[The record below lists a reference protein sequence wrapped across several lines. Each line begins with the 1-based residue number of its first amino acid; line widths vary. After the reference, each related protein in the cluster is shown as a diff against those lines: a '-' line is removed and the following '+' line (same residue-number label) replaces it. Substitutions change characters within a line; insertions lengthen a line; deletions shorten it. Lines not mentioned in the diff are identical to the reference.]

1 MKITPLFDR
10 VVLKPVLEKN
20 NESNIILPDSAEQKP
35 IMAEVIELGTGT
47 IVNGEKIDFK
57 VKVGDKVLYNK
68 FAGNEFKLNK
78 EEFILIKEI
87 DILAIID

>member
-10 VVLKPVLEKN
+10 VVLKPFKEKN
-20 NESNIILPDSAEQKP
+20 TESSIILPDSAEEKP
-35 IMAEVIELGTGT
+35 IMAEVIELGTGIDT
-47 IVNGEKIDFK
+47 KSEKLEFK

-68 FAGNEFKLNK
+68 FAGNEFKIGN
-78 EEFILIKEI
+78 EEFILIKQI